1 MSRVEAR
8 TPAPEAAPGV
18 RGWLPNATRG
28 GDPSLRALVMPTV
41 REAATAT
48 PTPGAV
54 FGALSAGTMLSA
66 VNGSFDAS
74 GACVDWGCP
83 SAPWTAHLGLRA
95 GLFGDRDISSR
106 DPKSNQRHPP
116 NRKRRVPLIY
126 LKGCRGGYRN
136 FS

>member
-1 MSRVEAR
+1 MSRGEAR

-28 GDPSLRALVMPTV
+28 GDLSLRARVMPTV
-41 REAATAT
+41 REAATPT

>member
-1 MSRVEAR
+1 MRAG
-8 TPAPEAAPGV
+8 AAPGV

-28 GDPSLRALVMPTV
+28 GDLSLRALVMPTV
-41 REAATAT
+41 REAAT
-48 PTPGAV
+48 PTPVAV

-66 VNGSFDAS
+66 LCGSFDAS
-74 GACVDWGCP
+74 GACVGWGCP

-116 NRKRRVPLIY
+116 DSKRRVPLIY

>member
-1 MSRVEAR
+1 MSRGEAR

-41 REAATAT
+41 REAAT

-66 VNGSFDAS
+66 LSGSFDAS

-83 SAPWTAHLGLRA
+83 SAPVGR
-95 GLFGDRDISSR
+95 RISACGPVYSATVTYLVET
-106 DPKSNQRHPP
+106 PKAISGTHRIGN
-116 NRKRRVPLIY
+116 V
-126 LKGCRGGYRN
+126 GCR
-136 FS
+136 

>member
-1 MSRVEAR
+1 MSRGEAR
-8 TPAPEAAPGV
+8 TLAPEAAPGV

-28 GDPSLRALVMPTV
+28 GDLSLRALVMPTV
-41 REAATAT
+41 REAATQ
-48 PTPGAV
+48 TPGAV
-54 FGALSAGTMLSA
+54 FGALSARASLGVLS
-66 VNGSFDAS
+66 GSFDVS

-116 NRKRRVPLIY
+116 DSKRRVPLIY